1 MAFWWVNHKQTKDH
15 EVRGG
20 YLWSPIRNKDNG
32 FNQSYENMTLVR
44 PGDIVF
50 SYANAHIGAIGRVTE
65 AAFRSPKPHEFG
77 KVGDYWSNEGWLVN
91 VYFSAT
97 PKPLHPKQHIDAIA
111 PLLPTRHSPIQANGN
126 GNQGIYLASIS
137 DALGL
142 MLLALIGIDASPDFD
157 VKNFVRNSEPDIELL
172 DDLNELEQQGDVS
185 ETQRLQLAKARVGQ
199 GFFRKQVMLLGPS
212 CRVTGVEDSRLLIAS
227 HIKPWRDSSNEERIS
242 GYNGIMLSPHVD
254 ALFDE
259 ALISFENDGTMLTHP
274 SLPNDVLHRWSIKKG
289 LKVEPFMDAHSR
301 FLEHHR
307 KLFLTRSA

>member
-1 MAFWWVNHKQTKDH
+1 MAFWWVNHKQTRHH

-20 YLWSPIRNKDNG
+20 YLWSPIRNKDNS
-32 FNQSYENMTLVR
+32 FNQSYENMKLVR

-50 SYANAHIGAIGRVTE
+50 SYANTQIGAVGRVTE

-91 VYFSAT
+91 VYFSPA
-97 PKPLHPKQHIDAIA
+97 PSPIHPRQRIDAIA
-111 PLLPTRHSPIQANGN
+111 PLLPPRHSPIQANGN

-142 MLLALIGIDASPDFD
+142 MLLALTGIDAAPDFEI
-157 VKNFVRNSEPDIELL
+157 KHFLRESESNIEVL
-172 DDLNELEQQGDVS
+172 DDLQELENHKDIS

-259 ALISFENDGTMLTHP
+259 ALISFEQDGTMLTHRA
-274 SLPNDVLHRWSIKKG
+274 LPDDVLDRWSIKKG
-289 LKVEPFMDAHSR
+289 LKVEPFIKEHSR

-307 KLFLTRSA
+307 KLFASRPM

>member
-1 MAFWWVNHKQTKDH
+1 MAFWWVNHKQTRHH

-20 YLWSPIRNKDNG
+20 YLWSPIRNKDNS
-32 FNQSYENMTLVR
+32 FNQSYENMKLVR

-50 SYANAHIGAIGRVTE
+50 SYANTQVGAVGRVTE

-91 VYFSAT
+91 VYFSPA
-97 PKPLHPKQHIDAIA
+97 PSPIHPKQRIDAIA
-111 PLLPTRHSPIQANGN
+111 PLLPPRHSPIQANGN

-142 MLLALIGIDASPDFD
+142 MLLALIGIDAAPDFEI
-157 VKNFVRNSEPDIELL
+157 KHFLRESEPNIEVL
-172 DDLNELEQQGDVS
+172 DDLQELENHKDIS
-185 ETQRLQLAKARVGQ
+185 EKQRLQLAKARVGQ

-259 ALISFENDGTMLTHP
+259 ALISFEQDGTMLTHRA
-274 SLPNDVLHRWSIKKG
+274 LPDDVLDRWSIKKG
-289 LKVEPFMDAHSR
+289 LKVEPFIKEHSR

-307 KLFLTRSA
+307 KLFASRPT